1 MFTKSYHEVVESIF
15 QRGVVMNK
23 IVVVLIASFS
33 GLIALSG
40 CSTTYYHPYKSEA
53 DFYSDQNRCIA
64 EANSVHPVRESY
76 YTMPGSS
83 SPALTTCHNTGYGN
97 INCTTTGGYQS
108 PPTRIST
115 GDTNAISRAFYVDR
129 CLKGLG
135 YTTESK
141 NIGGTGL
148 PDTVE
153 TESIKDA
160 WKKED
165 KDLSKRLEDAD
176 KKAKKICSDRLGEI
190 RTDKWWKCYRETYQ
204 NL

>member
-1 MFTKSYHEVVESIF
+1 
-15 QRGVVMNK
+15 MNK
-23 IVVVLIASFS
+23 IVVVLIASV
-33 GLIALSG
+33 GLLALSG

-64 EANSVHPVRESY
+64 EASSVHPVRESY

-83 SPALTTCHNTGYGN
+83 SPALTTCRNTGYGN

-148 PDTVE
+148 PDDVLPS
-153 TESIKDA
+153 SICA
-160 WKKED
+160 PISSENEC
-165 KDLSKRLEDAD
+165 LERG
-176 KKAKKICSDRLGEI
+176 CSWGSFQDGSMGC
-190 RTDKWWKCYRETYQ
+190 DS
-204 NL
+204 